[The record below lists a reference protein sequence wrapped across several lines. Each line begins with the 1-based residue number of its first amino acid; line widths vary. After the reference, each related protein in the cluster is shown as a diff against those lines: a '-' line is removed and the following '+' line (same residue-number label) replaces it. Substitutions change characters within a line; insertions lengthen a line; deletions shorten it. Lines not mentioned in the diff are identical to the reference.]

1 MGGCGTV
8 ERLITAPLAP
18 AFARR
23 RTLHATACLIAS
35 LGLASASPARAEAY
49 PSKPIRLV
57 APGAPGSPTDIRG
70 RWLAQKLAA
79 ALGRAVVM
87 DNRPGA
93 GGAIATEAGAKAAPD
108 GYTLLVV
115 HQGTLAFNPHMYA
128 HLGYDALADF
138 APISRI
144 GMTPLVLAVPPALP
158 VSSVSALVRYAKAH
172 PGQLDYGSP
181 GSGTPSHVAGELFR
195 RMAGIDV
202 QHVPYKGSSPVLI
215 DLIAGRLTYTLDAAV
230 AIMPSAEAR
239 KLKALGVT
247 SAKRIAALP
256 GLPTLAESGVP
267 GYEYWTW
274 QGIVAPAGTPREIV
288 ARLNTEIVSIL
299 KTPDARKWFA
309 EQGGEPVSDT
319 PAGFAAYIR
328 AEHAKW
334 GPIIREAGIKAD

>member
-1 MGGCGTV
+1 MPP
-8 ERLITAPLAP
+8 RLSLMAGPAAP
-18 AFARR
+18 AF
-23 RTLHATACLIAS
+23 
-35 LGLASASPARAEAY
+35 AEAY
-49 PSKPIRLV
+49 PSKPIRLL

-70 RWLAQKLAA
+70 RWLAHKLGA

-93 GGAIATEAGAKAAPD
+93 GGGIATEAGAKSAPD

-115 HQGTLAFNPHMYA
+115 HQGTLALNPHMYA
-128 HLGYDALADF
+128 RLGYDPITDF
-138 APISRI
+138 APISRV
-144 GMTPLVLAVPPALP
+144 GMTPLVLAVPPGFP
-158 VSSVSALVRYAKAH
+158 VNSVAGLVQYAKQR

-181 GSGTPSHVAGELFR
+181 GSGTPSHVAGELFK

-202 QHVPYKGSSPVLI
+202 LHVPYKGSSPVLI
-215 DLIAGRLTYTLDAAV
+215 DLIAGRLTYTLDAA
-230 AIMPSAEAR
+230 AALMPSVQAG

-247 SAKRIAALP
+247 SAKRTAALS

-267 GYEYWTW
+267 GYEYWAW

-288 ARLNTEIVSIL
+288 NRLNAEIVKIL
-299 KTPDARKWFA
+299 NTPEAREWFA

-334 GPIIREAGIKAD
+334 GPVIREAGIKAD